1 MLRIRDIMTRQVVT
15 LEPQMTLREAM
26 ELLSE
31 EHVSGAPVLS
41 GAKVVGVISAGDLL
55 SFAAAPPP
63 EEERRTEPGLAAE
76 WEGPAEWDEAR
87 EDGEDNDSHAYFT
100 EMWDEHTE
108 DTNEVMETQGESS
121 PDTMANYLVEDVMT
135 KTIRWLSP
143 DADVRSA
150 AEMMREYGVHRVLVC
165 NRGRLVGLVSA
176 MDIAKAVANRKLS
189 SRIYVFEKRPNPS
202 TPAAEL
208 LPSS

>member
-26 ELLSE
+26 EILTE
-31 EHVSGAPVLS
+31 RHVSGAPVVS
-41 GAKVVGVISAGDLL
+41 GQKVVGVISAGDLL
-55 SFAAAPPP
+55 SFAAAPPR
-63 EEERRTEPGLAAE
+63 EEDRRTEPSLSDKWEEPKE
-76 WEGPAEWDEAR
+76 WADATELG
-87 EDGEDNDSHAYFT
+87 DNDDSHAYFT

-108 DTNEVMETQGESS
+108 DTDEVMETQGESS
-121 PDTMANYLVEDVMT
+121 PDTMSNFLVEDVMA

-150 AEMMREYGVHRVLVC
+150 AEMMREYGVHRVLVV

-176 MDIAKAVANRKLS
+176 MDIAKAVANHKLS
-189 SRIYVFEKRPNPS
+189 NRTYVFEKGP
-202 TPAAEL
+202 
-208 LPSS
+208 

>member
-26 ELLSE
+26 EILSE
-31 EHVSGAPVLS
+31 QHLSGAPVVS
-41 GAKVVGVISAGDLL
+41 GSKVVGVISAGDLL

-63 EEERRTEPGLAAE
+63 EEERRNEPALAE
-76 WEGPAEWDEAR
+76 RWKEPAEWDEATD
-87 EDGEDNDSHAYFT
+87 DGEDDDSHAYFT

-108 DTNEVMETQGESS
+108 DTDEVIETQGEST
-121 PDTMANYLVEDVMT
+121 PDTMSNYLVEDVMS

-176 MDIAKAVANRKLS
+176 MDIAKAVANKKLS
-189 SRIYVFEKRPNPS
+189 NRIYVFEK
-202 TPAAEL
+202 TP
-208 LPSS
+208 